1 MTTSTRLRIAPFL
14 LAAALSAAFASFAGC
29 RGGVDFYP
37 AVPLKVD
44 ACQLF
49 TEQDARAIA
58 GETLAAMSSTIDE
71 AKGRNPLECI
81 YNSGS
86 LDQPRIL
93 SLLIR
98 QHRSAS
104 AARDLL
110 ESSRST
116 LSSMAAGKVQDVRSL
131 GDAALWVGGRIQQLH
146 VVTGNLQLIITVQSP
161 DGTDQLDKAR
171 QIATRVLERLKTVPR
186 AK

>member
-1 MTTSTRLRIAPFL
+1 VTTSSRLLIAPFL
-14 LAAALSAAFASFAGC
+14 LAAALSASLAGC
-29 RGGVDFYP
+29 GGVDFNP
-37 AVPLKVD
+37 LVPLNVD

-49 TEQDARAIA
+49 TEEDAQAIA
-58 GETLAAMSSTIDE
+58 GETLAAMSSTMDE

-98 QHRSAS
+98 PHRSAS
-104 AARDLL
+104 AARDFL
-110 ESSRST
+110 ESSRSA
-116 LSSMAAGKVQDVRSL
+116 LSSMSAGKVQDVRGL

-146 VVTGNLQLIITVQSP
+146 VATGNLQLIITVQSP
-161 DGTDQLDKAR
+161 DGTDQLDRAR
-171 QIATRVLERLKTVPR
+171 QIATRVLERLKTAP
-186 AK
+186 KSK

>member
-1 MTTSTRLRIAPFL
+1 MTTSSRLRIAPLL
-14 LAAALSAAFASFAGC
+14 LAAAVSASLASLAGC
-29 RGGVDFYP
+29 GGADSR
-37 AVPLKVD
+37 AGAPLNVD

-49 TEQDARAIA
+49 TDQDAQAIA
-58 GETLAAMSSTIDE
+58 GETLASMSSTIDE

-81 YNSGS
+81 YNGGT

-98 QHRSAS
+98 PQRNAL
-104 AARDLL
+104 AAKDLL

-116 LSSMAAGKVQDVRSL
+116 LSSMSAGKVQDVRGL

-146 VVTGNLQLIITVQSP
+146 VVTGSLQLIITAQSP
-161 DGTDQLDKAR
+161 DGTDQLDRAR
-171 QIATRVLERLKTVPR
+171 QIATRVLERLKTAP
-186 AK
+186 KKK

>member
-1 MTTSTRLRIAPFL
+1 MTTSSRLLIAPFL
-14 LAAALSAAFASFAGC
+14 LAAALSASLAGC
-29 RGGVDFYP
+29 RGGVDFNP
-37 AVPLKVD
+37 SVPLNVD

-49 TEQDARAIA
+49 TEEDAQAIA
-58 GETLAAMSSTIDE
+58 GETLAAMSSTMDE

-98 QHRSAS
+98 PHRSAS
-104 AARDLL
+104 AARDFL
-110 ESSRST
+110 ESSRSA
-116 LSSMAAGKVQDVRSL
+116 LSSMSAGKLQDVRGL

-146 VVTGNLQLIITVQSP
+146 VATGSLQLIITVQSP
-161 DGTDQLDKAR
+161 DGADQLDRAR
-171 QIATRVLERLKTVPR
+171 QIATRVLERLKTAP
-186 AK
+186 KSK

>member
-1 MTTSTRLRIAPFL
+1 MTTSARLRIAPFL
-14 LAAALSAAFASFAGC
+14 LAAALSPAFATLAGC
-29 RGGVDFYP
+29 GGGDDSKPV
-37 AVPLKVD
+37 APLKVD

-49 TEQDARAIA
+49 TEEDARAIA

-116 LSSMAAGKVQDVRSL
+116 LSSMAAGKVQDVRGL

-161 DGTDQLDKAR
+161 DGTDQVDRAR
-171 QIATRVLERLKTVPR
+171 QIATRVLERLKTVP
-186 AK
+186 KPK

>member
-1 MTTSTRLRIAPFL
+1 MTTSSRLLFAPFL
-14 LAAALSAAFASFAGC
+14 LAAALSASLAGC
-29 RGGVDFYP
+29 RGGADSRP
-37 AVPLKVD
+37 GAPLNVD

-49 TEQDARAIA
+49 TDQDAQAIA
-58 GETLAAMSSTIDE
+58 GETLAAMRSTLDE

-98 QHRSAS
+98 PHRSAS
-104 AARDLL
+104 AAKDVL
-110 ESSRST
+110 ESSRSA
-116 LSSMAAGKVQDVRSL
+116 LSAMSAGQAQDVRGL

-146 VVTGNLQLIITVQSP
+146 LATGSLQLIITTAP
-161 DGTDQLDKAR
+161 AR
-171 QIATRVLERLKTVPR
+171 SRLVFWSG
-186 AK
+186 

>member
-1 MTTSTRLRIAPFL
+1 VTTSSRLLNAPFL
-14 LAAALSAAFASFAGC
+14 LAAALFATFVASLAGC
-29 RGGVDFYP
+29 GGADSK
-37 AVPLKVD
+37 ASRPLNVD

-49 TEQDARAIA
+49 TDEDAQAVA
-58 GETLAAMSSTIDE
+58 GETLAQMSSTLDE

-98 QHRSAS
+98 QHGS
-104 AARDLL
+104 AAAAKDLL

-116 LSSMAAGKVQDVRSL
+116 LSSMSAGNTRDVRGL

-146 VVTGNLQLIITVQSP
+146 VATGSLQLIITVQSP
-161 DGTDQLDKAR
+161 DGTDQLDRAR
-171 QIATRVLERLKTVPR
+171 QIAARVLERLKAMPKKR
-186 AK
+186 

>member
-1 MTTSTRLRIAPFL
+1 VTKSARLLIAPFL
-14 LAAALSAAFASFAGC
+14 LAAALSAILAGC
-29 RGGVDFYP
+29 RGGVDSKP
-37 AVPLKVD
+37 AAPLNVD

-49 TEQDARAIA
+49 TDRDAQAVA
-58 GETLAAMSSTIDE
+58 GETLAAMSSTLDE

-98 QHRSAS
+98 PHRSAS
-104 AARDLL
+104 AARDFL

-116 LSSMAAGKVQDVRSL
+116 LSSMSAGKVQDIRGL

-146 VVTGNLQLIITVQSP
+146 VVTGSLQLIIRVDSP
-161 DGTDQLDKAR
+161 DGTDQLDRAR
-171 QIATRVLERLKTVPR
+171 QIATRVLERLKTVPK

>member
-1 MTTSTRLRIAPFL
+1 MTTSTRLLIAPFL
-14 LAAALSAAFASFAGC
+14 FAAALSAALAGC
-29 RGGVDFYP
+29 RGGVDSKP
-37 AVPLKVD
+37 SAPLNVD

-49 TEQDARAIA
+49 TDKDAQAIA
-58 GETLAAMSSTIDE
+58 GETIAAMSSTLDE

-98 QHRSAS
+98 PHRSAS
-104 AARDLL
+104 AAKDFLA
-110 ESSRST
+110 SSRSA
-116 LSSMAAGKVQDVRSL
+116 LSSMSAGKVQDVRGL

-146 VVTGNLQLIITVQSP
+146 VATGNLQLIITVQSP
-161 DGTDQLDKAR
+161 DGTDQLDRAR
-171 QIATRVLERLKTVPR
+171 QIASRVLERLKSAPNP
-186 AK
+186 K